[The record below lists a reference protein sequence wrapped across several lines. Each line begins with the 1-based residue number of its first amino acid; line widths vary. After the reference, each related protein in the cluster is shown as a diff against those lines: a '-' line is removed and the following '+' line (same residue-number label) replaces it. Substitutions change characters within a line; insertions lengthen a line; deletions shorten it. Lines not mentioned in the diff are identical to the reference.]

1 MFKAQILLNRKLI
14 NVKKQEALYKKRT
27 KKVNELLTIDYNW
40 KQIMKKETT
49 DFILG
54 AMSLFG
60 LVTIFYYTLLIF
72 G

>member
-1 MFKAQILLNRKLI
+1 
-14 NVKKQEALYKKRT
+14 
-27 KKVNELLTIDYNW
+27 
-40 KQIMKKETT
+40 MKKETT
-49 DFILG
+49 DFIFG

>member
-1 MFKAQILLNRKLI
+1 MKN
-14 NVKKQEALYKKRT
+14 ET
-27 KKVNELLTIDYNW
+27 K
-40 KQIMKKETT
+40 

>member
-1 MFKAQILLNRKLI
+1 
-14 NVKKQEALYKKRT
+14 
-27 KKVNELLTIDYNW
+27 
-40 KQIMKKETT
+40 MKKETT

-60 LVTIFYYTLLIF
+60 LLTIFYYTLLIF